1 MTFDIS
7 KVSQDKTKEPYPT
20 GFPRVDNLLYDIAL
34 GFTLNQL
41 SFDDNVSIGSKSKK
55 LQKLKPKTELHNTI
69 NKILDDSGYRKSY
82 EWQHEMEFMTSDGDV
97 IEVIK
102 YDITTGDMC
111 FVKINGKE
119 VRITKQGLREWYEE

>member
-1 MTFDIS
+1 MQFDIS

-41 SFDDNVSIGSKSKK
+41 SFDDNVSIGNKSKK
-55 LQKLKPKTELHNTI
+55 LQKIKPKTELHNTI
-69 NKILDDSGYRKSY
+69 NKILIDSGYKKSY
-82 EWQHEMEFMTSDGDV
+82 EWQYEMEFMTSDGDL
-97 IEVIK
+97 IEVVK

-111 FVKINGKE
+111 FVTINGKE
-119 VRITKQGLREWYEE
+119 CRITKRGLREWYED

>member
-7 KVSQDKTKEPYPT
+7 KVSQDKTKNPYPT

-41 SFDDNVSIGSKSKK
+41 SFDDNVSIGNKSKK

-69 NKILDDSGYRKSY
+69 NKILIDSGYRKSY
-82 EWQHEMEFMTSDGDV
+82 EWQHEMEFMTSDGDL

-102 YDITTGDMC
+102 YDISTSDMC
-111 FVKINGKE
+111 FVKINGE
-119 VRITKQGLREWYEE
+119 ECRITKRGIREWYED